1 MDLYE
6 NYKNSKNSSLDDR
19 IYVLI
24 DIILKYPKLIDYLY
38 NRVDTCFGEHIVYL
52 IKIKSGDHEMLKVG
66 YSKNSVIER
75 FSDKRFIAADS
86 LEITEIIRSNTLQAK
101 GAVDFE
107 NKIMELCKDYIIE
120 SNLILPG
127 KSEFMDVKYLDEIT
141 KIYDSEYDNYK
152 DVVGLKPP
160 N

>member
-1 MDLYE
+1 
-6 NYKNSKNSSLDDR
+6 LDDK
-19 IYVLI
+19 IYILI

-52 IKIKSGDHEMLKVG
+52 IKIKSGDNEMLKVG

-75 FSDKRFIAADS
+75 FQDKRFIAADS

-107 NKIMELCKDYIIE
+107 NKIMELCKEYIIE
-120 SNLILPG
+120 SHLILPG
-127 KSEFMDVKYLDEIT
+127 KTEFMDVKYLDEIV

-152 DVVGLKPP
+152 DIVGLKSP